1 MAPLIRNDSRP
12 DGWCAW
18 GWFDILAVG
27 QPSPTLWW
35 ANSMCEHLFIR
46 LYYIRADG
54 RSTHIYIVVV
64 DRGHLFGVRRNA
76 KWRCLFSF
84 YYLFLS
90 PIYSLSSIYI
100 HTRSSLSLHHRPEER
115 LIVEL
120 RSCVKWALTALLR
133 FDRAKPSASPPLC
146 VCVCASETNVMH

>member
-1 MAPLIRNDSRP
+1 VHGVGLILLRS
-12 DGWCAW
+12 
-18 GWFDILAVG
+18 
-27 QPSPTLWW
+27 
-35 ANSMCEHLFIR
+35 ANHHPP
-46 LYYIRADG
+46 YDG
-54 RSTHIYIVVV
+54 RIVCVNIYLYGSIISVRMADLHTHIVVV